1 MIATQIQV
9 SIESSIET
17 RLRSITSGDD
27 EYFSDAHFQNI
38 KTTTNLSI
46 NGVEIINREKIKL
59 KHYVLTVLNKQ
70 RFQRALKSELDE
82 LNQAMRRYQKIAE
95 SALLENNI
103 MEVISHYTK
112 VKEIIPHFLS
122 KKTFY
127 NSIALNP
134 YMDLES
140 KSLSAVSDEIRRVIS
155 KIKLKVLVGDK
166 QYALVGRLLPKEV
179 KIFAYYK
186 NESNPIPRM
195 PLVIKNNS
203 HENIQEGFTNEDGIY
218 SSRLWAISYEND
230 EEVLLVFPNLSAFI
244 KQFEDSPIKTSVKIR
259 YTIIKNPP
267 MAFNLSIQNSEGIIL
282 HKVENKVL
290 RSLQKLGHYISEDAD
305 LNLHGSAS
313 VVDRKEIEGK
323 RWITIP
329 SEI

>member
-1 MIATQIQV
+1 M
-9 SIESSIET
+9 
-17 RLRSITSGDD
+17 
-27 EYFSDAHFQNI
+27 
-38 KTTTNLSI
+38 
-46 NGVEIINREKIKL
+46 
-59 KHYVLTVLNKQ
+59 
-70 RFQRALKSELDE
+70 
-82 LNQAMRRYQKIAE
+82 AE

-103 MEVISHYTK
+103 IEVISHYSK

-127 NSIALNP
+127 NSISLNP

-140 KSLSAVSDEIRRVIS
+140 KSLPAVSDEIRRVIS

-203 HENIQEGFTNEDGIY
+203 HETIQKGFTNENGIY

-244 KQFEDSPIKTSVKIR
+244 KQFEGSPIKTSVKIR
-259 YTIIKNPP
+259 YTIINK
-267 MAFNLSIQNSEGIIL
+267 
-282 HKVENKVL
+282 NKVNI
-290 RSLQKLGHYISEDAD
+290 K
-305 LNLHGSAS
+305 
-313 VVDRKEIEGK
+313 
-323 RWITIP
+323 
-329 SEI
+329 